1 MRRLRVCGDFVREP
15 ENIPEDTCGS
25 EDHRCGGYTPANP
38 TLHATGLPPAC
49 GAVYDCRLIGGML
62 RLKTLQAFETKGL
75 FGHMT
80 PDQRTQVY
88 ELMTPRT
95 ISPGTELMKQGDNG
109 DTYFVIE
116 SGTADVYVHGPDEVG
131 TQLQAPS
138 ANETTVRRTDKPRAD
153 VAERSRQRGGTARV
167 GRVRR
172 YAN

>member
-1 MRRLRVCGDFVREP
+1 MLRTRW
-15 ENIPEDTCGS
+15 
-25 EDHRCGGYTPANP
+25 
-38 TLHATGLPPAC
+38 
-49 GAVYDCRLIGGML
+49 LIGGVL
-62 RLKTLQAFETKGL
+62 SLNAPQAFETKGL

-131 TQLQAPS
+131 EQLR
-138 ANETTVRRTDKPRAD
+138 NNTTVRRTDKPRAH
-153 VAERSRQRGGTARV
+153 VTERSRQGGGAARV
-167 GRVRR
+167 GLVCR
-172 YAN
+172 YANELPL